1 MRIAV
6 YGKLR
11 AGKSAVA
18 TVIKENLED
27 CEHFEFGDVVQ
38 EVVDLLYPNEKGVKN
53 RELLVG
59 VGQHM
64 RKFDEDVWVN
74 IIKNRIENCEKENV
88 LVAGVRQ
95 KNEYDM
101 LKKLGFKF
109 IQVEASETTRVER
122 CLQSGDSFKKE
133 ALRDYTEMVLDDFEY
148 DYLILNEKG
157 FKELEISTRNILG
170 DMVLREWQKT
180 ALSETFNFS
189 KVKFRPIDP
198 PYGKGIELV
207 ED

>member
-1 MRIAV
+1 MKIAL

-27 CEHFEFGDVVQ
+27 CEHLEFGDVVQ
-38 EVVDLLYPNEKGVKN
+38 EVVNLLYPNEKGVKN

-109 IQVEASETTRVER
+109 IQVEASETTRIER
-122 CLQSGDSFKKE
+122 CLQSGDRFNKE
-133 ALRDYTEMVLDDFEY
+133 ALRDYTEMVLDDFEH

>member
-1 MRIAV
+1 MKIAL

-27 CEHFEFGDVVQ
+27 CEHLEFGDVVQ
-38 EVVDLLYPNEKGVKN
+38 EVVNLLYPNEKGVKN

-74 IIKNRIENCEKENV
+74 IIKNRIENCEKENI

-109 IQVEASETTRVER
+109 IQVEASETTRIER
-122 CLQSGDSFKKE
+122 CLQSGDRFNKE
-133 ALRDYTEMVLDDFEY
+133 ALRDYTEMVLDDFEH

>member
-1 MRIAV
+1 
-6 YGKLR
+6 
-11 AGKSAVA
+11 
-18 TVIKENLED
+18 
-27 CEHFEFGDVVQ
+27 
-38 EVVDLLYPNEKGVKN
+38 
-53 RELLVG
+53 
-59 VGQHM
+59 
-64 RKFDEDVWVN
+64 
-74 IIKNRIENCEKENV
+74 
-88 LVAGVRQ
+88 
-95 KNEYDM
+95 
-101 LKKLGFKF
+101 
-109 IQVEASETTRVER
+109 
-122 CLQSGDSFKKE
+122 
-133 ALRDYTEMVLDDFEY
+133 MVLDDFEY

>member
-1 MRIAV
+1 MKIAL

-27 CEHFEFGDVVQ
+27 CEHLEFGDVVQ
-38 EVVDLLYPNEKGVKN
+38 EVVNLLYPNEKGVKN

-74 IIKNRIENCEKENV
+74 IIKNRIENCEKENI

-109 IQVEASETTRVER
+109 IQVEASETTRIER
-122 CLQSGDSFKKE
+122 CLQSGDRFNKE
-133 ALRDYTEMVLDDFEY
+133 ALRDYTEMVLDDFEH

-189 KVKFRPIDP
+189 KVKFRSVDP